1 MIATA
6 ALAQM
11 TQRGPRNMHWGD
23 NGRPWGMVIVM
34 IVLAAL
40 LVGGI
45 VWAFV
50 YASRSSR
57 RATGATASPA
67 AVPAGGTI
75 PSAGPSPREILDLRY
90 AKGEIDTADYE
101 ERRAKLD

>member
-1 MIATA
+1 MD
-6 ALAQM
+6 
-11 TQRGPRNMHWGD
+11 WGD
-23 NGRPWGMVIVM
+23 NGRPWGMLIVM

-40 LVGGI
+40 VVGGI

-57 RATGATASPA
+57 RAALTAAGPA
-67 AVPAGGTI
+67 AVPTGA
-75 PSAGPSPREILDLRY
+75 PVASAGPSPREILDVRY
-90 AKGEIDTADYE
+90 AKGEIDTPDYQ

>member
-6 ALAQM
+6 VLAQM
-11 TQRGPRNMHWGD
+11 AQRGPRNIDWGD
-23 NGRPWGMVIVM
+23 TGRPWGMVIVM
-34 IVLAAL
+34 ILLAAL
-40 LVGGI
+40 LVGAI

-57 RATGATASPA
+57 RPSVTATAPGA
-67 AVPAGGTI
+67 APVGAPVA
-75 PSAGPSPREILDLRY
+75 PAGPSPREILDLRY
-90 AKGEIDTADYE
+90 ARGETDTADYE